1 LFHLA
6 KQFQDSLSLA
16 QRMHEQVALR
26 TTYPQYQAV
35 KGQYDKQ
42 SLLQNRPGSVI
53 EVAQIGAVD
62 RFQPLQLTE
71 TYVAANNQLKEV
83 AQETLT
89 QPTDI
94 TNGDGGMSQVATATA
109 YLNIFQQAQK
119 EMMITE
125 NLSDTFF
132 RPFFTM
138 YYEMNKEEG
147 IQFVDPDNNP
157 IDASQLPNVFELV
170 VDPQTT
176 NDQFAQHMQVKDL
189 VALAQIMS
197 SFQSSYFTDQNKYE
211 VMKRICDDFDLPLS
225 FVTDPSSQRDPQAE
239 HEAAEHAAIVSE
251 SLKVDLET
259 KKVEMR
265 KAAAETFK
273 IEQEAE
279 ELIRNG
285 HAGRLKDRA

>member
-1 LFHLA
+1 YQSPFVRGRLDTPQSIDPKQRRISIVEHYIYSSFIHPKGETRPYQVVTCGDELLSFTEVKRFPFVVCKMERSQGQFLGRGLFHLA
-6 KQFQDSLSLA
+6 KQFQDSLSLS

-109 YLNIFQQAQK
+109 Y
-119 EMMITE
+119 
-125 NLSDTFF
+125 
-132 RPFFTM
+132 
-138 YYEMNKEEG
+138 
-147 IQFVDPDNNP
+147 
-157 IDASQLPNVFELV
+157 
-170 VDPQTT
+170 
-176 NDQFAQHMQVKDL
+176 
-189 VALAQIMS
+189 
-197 SFQSSYFTDQNKYE
+197 
-211 VMKRICDDFDLPLS
+211 
-225 FVTDPSSQRDPQAE
+225 
-239 HEAAEHAAIVSE
+239 
-251 SLKVDLET
+251 
-259 KKVEMR
+259 
-265 KAAAETFK
+265 
-273 IEQEAE
+273 
-279 ELIRNG
+279 
-285 HAGRLKDRA
+285 